1 MKLETQVV
9 DRAFRV
15 IRRPISNELCSR
27 QRRNSSKQVL
37 DPRAFGRRNLVGM
50 YDGRNTQKGQSQY
63 DPRTD
68 RETDGQFESHVRFE
82 LTK

>member
-1 MKLETQVV
+1 MLET
-9 DRAFRV
+9 RYLR
-15 IRRPISNELCSR
+15 
-27 QRRNSSKQVL
+27 K
-37 DPRAFGRRNLVGM
+37 
-50 YDGRNTQKGQSQY
+50 KGQSQY